1 MVFRCCAR
9 PDRETRPDRLRPW
22 FLASRPKT
30 LPAAIVPVWA
40 GSVLAWN
47 LTGTWSPVLTLCAL
61 LSAILI
67 QVATNFFNDALDF
80 KKGADTAARLGPVRV
95 TASGLLTPRR
105 VVIMG
110 VVMLALACAVALP
123 LIQARG
129 WPMLAIGLPSLY
141 FAWGYTGG
149 PVPLAYRG
157 LGELFVLLFFGLIA
171 VAGTVFVNTGQWFW
185 PQSLLLGFQVGCLS
199 TALIAI
205 NNLRDRQ
212 EDAGTGKRTLAVR
225 FGVAWAKSEI
235 MWLCYAPWIIGAFFW
250 NYLGSNVAYWIAPG
264 VIFALLAV
272 VSPVLRTP
280 PSARYN
286 RILAFA
292 GAQLILFALL
302 FTLGSIADRYW
313 K

>member
-1 MVFRCCAR
+1 
-9 PDRETRPDRLRPW
+9 
-22 FLASRPKT
+22 
-30 LPAAIVPVWA
+30 
-40 GSVLAWN
+40 
-47 LTGTWSPVLTLCAL
+47 VLTLCAL

-212 EDAGTGKRTLAVR
+212 EDARANARWRYG
-225 FGVAWAKSEI
+225 
-235 MWLCYAPWIIGAFFW
+235 
-250 NYLGSNVAYWIAPG
+250 LGSLGPKARSCGCVMLHGSSAHSSGTTSVPT
-264 VIFALLAV
+264 LLIG
-272 VSPVLRTP
+272 SPP
-280 PSARYN
+280 A
-286 RILAFA
+286 
-292 GAQLILFALL
+292 
-302 FTLGSIADRYW
+302 
-313 K
+313 